1 MITVARDARLA
12 AKIKRLFQAQNA
24 RVAWESDIS
33 QLMSYFD
40 SQRWDVVVLTSKASR
55 KRIEKTIAL
64 IRQITQKSP
73 ATQILFLAEQRDVEF
88 AMATL
93 QAGTYQYA
101 KLPVGDAELKL
112 LIQSALA
119 QQSNLDPEM
128 SQHVEKSESRF
139 DLIVGRSVPMQ
150 NIYHQIRLAA
160 ATNIPILLLGET
172 GTGKDLV
179 AQAIHKSSAVQRG
192 PYIPVNLGALPA
204 DLVASELLGY
214 EKGAFTGAT
223 VQYKGKFE
231 QATDGTIFLDE
242 IDSMD
247 EKVQINLLRLI
258 EQKKLHRI
266 GGRRGTKINARI
278 IAASNQDLD
287 ALIRNGSFREDLF
300 YRLDVFRIEIP
311 PLRERHGDIPLLIDE
326 LAARYIKK
334 LKKSIRKIAP
344 ECISLLE
351 NHDWPGNIRELKNV
365 IQRAVLVCDG
375 TTLRPKHLPPRFH
388 QAGPVK
394 PHVMFEVGTP
404 LDEIEK
410 TMVMRA
416 LEVAGNNRKR
426 AAELLG
432 ISRRAIYNKLHKHGI
447 Q

>member
-1 MITVARDARLA
+1 MNSRSPEMITVARDARLA

-204 DLVASELLGY
+204 DLVASELLG
-214 EKGAFTGAT
+214 
-223 VQYKGKFE
+223 
-231 QATDGTIFLDE
+231 
-242 IDSMD
+242 
-247 EKVQINLLRLI
+247 
-258 EQKKLHRI
+258 
-266 GGRRGTKINARI
+266 
-278 IAASNQDLD
+278 
-287 ALIRNGSFREDLF
+287 
-300 YRLDVFRIEIP
+300 
-311 PLRERHGDIPLLIDE
+311 
-326 LAARYIKK
+326 
-334 LKKSIRKIAP
+334 
-344 ECISLLE
+344 
-351 NHDWPGNIRELKNV
+351 
-365 IQRAVLVCDG
+365 
-375 TTLRPKHLPPRFH
+375 
-388 QAGPVK
+388 
-394 PHVMFEVGTP
+394 
-404 LDEIEK
+404 
-410 TMVMRA
+410 
-416 LEVAGNNRKR
+416 
-426 AAELLG
+426 
-432 ISRRAIYNKLHKHGI
+432 
-447 Q
+447 